1 MLSSAMGRAWLAHA
15 SAAQRCAVLNQ
26 LRVRDPASYARY
38 APDIEQARQDL
49 ARKAY
54 CPSRGD
60 VRKDVYPFAVPFS
73 RPVDGLQLVMHCGV
87 LAARFSFAQAERQV
101 AQPLCEL
108 VRQVEAALGLRAAQ
122 RSPPGIGA
130 FNILKQRWPARARAA
145 HPGRSPITCR
155 RHARPLTARP
165 SAAPPCA

>member
-54 CPSRGD
+54 CSSRGD
-60 VRKDVYPFAVPFS
+60 VRKDVYAFAVPFS
-73 RPVDGLQLVMHCGV
+73 RPVDGLQLVMNCGV
-87 LAARFSFAQAERQV
+87 LAARFSFAQAERQ
-101 AQPLCEL
+101 AC
-108 VRQVEAALGLRAAQ
+108 A
-122 RSPPGIGA
+122 SP
-130 FNILKQRWPARARAA
+130 
-145 HPGRSPITCR
+145 STCR
-155 RHARPLTARP
+155 PSQATASGNAGLGT
-165 SAAPPCA
+165 SAHRGFVKQSRGLPMPGY